1 MNDQGERR
9 SMVALFTGQADAERA
24 FSMLSDSGFRPE
36 EMGFLGP
43 HEVQGPD
50 HARRQAAGIGGGAVA
65 GSLAG
70 GLLGA
75 AAVSA
80 IPGIGPVI
88 TAGALLPIVMGAITG
103 GATGGTV
110 GSLLTAAVSKDEL
123 LYFMQEVQAGRCLL
137 SVTTDR
143 AEAARQ
149 LLLQHVAMEVVY
161 VGKLSRL
168 EVCTIR

>member
-1 MNDQGERR
+1 
-9 SMVALFTGQADAERA
+9 MVALFTNQADAERA
-24 FSMLSDSGFRPE
+24 LNTLAEDGFRPE
-36 EMGFLGP
+36 DMGFLGP
-43 HEVQGPD
+43 HEVQEPD
-50 HARRQAAGIGGGAVA
+50 HARRQAAGIGGGSVA

-88 TAGALLPIVMGAITG
+88 TAGALLPIVMGALTG
-103 GATGGTV
+103 GATGGTI

-149 LLLQHVAMEVVY
+149 LLRQHAAMEVAH
-161 VGKLSRL
+161 VGKLTLPEPR
-168 EVCTIR
+168 TTR

>member
-1 MNDQGERR
+1 
-9 SMVALFTGQADAERA
+9 MVALFTSQADAERA
-24 FSMLSDSGFRPE
+24 LSMLADAGFRPE

-43 HEVQGPD
+43 HEVQEPD

-88 TAGALLPIVMGAITG
+88 TAGALLPIVMTAVTG
-103 GATGGTV
+103 GAAGGTI

-123 LYFMQEVQAGRCLL
+123 LYFMQEVQAGRSLL

-143 AEAARQ
+143 AELARQ
-149 LLLQHVAMEVVY
+149 LLVQSGAMEVAH
-161 VGKLSRL
+161 VGRL
-168 EVCTIR
+168 TLPEPRAIQ